1 MGEYPLLR
9 SLRKS
14 RSQRFLSSYQSLIRA
29 VPDMIDT
36 KTQEIKA
43 ADKETYSDMRDVG
56 DELPDSSPRFV
67 LLSYPLT
74 LVSHELRGPSVC
86 DHLQLWHSVSSRV
99 DPCFVQQLVDL
110 EATHRYRAMTRSTR
124 GQQNSKS
131 SNHRPDQPHP

>member
-56 DELPDSSPRFV
+56 DGLPDSSPRFI

-74 LVSHELRGPSVC
+74 LVSRESCDPPCNLSPAIVLYAPPFNRHNLPRGLAAQRTRKAVERFSGEVAAELFSIPS
-86 DHLQLWHSVSSRV
+86 LAIRT
-99 DPCFVQQLVDL
+99 P
-110 EATHRYRAMTRSTR
+110 
-124 GQQNSKS
+124 
-131 SNHRPDQPHP
+131 